1 MARSAVTVVDLD
13 LGFDAIMKDVQDM
26 VKKTVLI
33 GIQEGSRTHVQSKN
47 GRRQKAGISIA
58 EYAAQN
64 EFGTDKIPERSFM
77 RSSFDENLNLIEMF
91 VLKEFGYVVDQKQ
104 TSQRAFNR
112 IGEILQGMVQT
123 KIRKIM
129 FPPNSRKTIAL
140 KKSSKPLIDFGQMIA
155 AVRYVVKNNRRN
167 KPSM

>member
-1 MARSAVTVVDLD
+1 LDRYAATVTDLD
-13 LGFDAIMKDVQDM
+13 LGFNAILEEVQLM

-33 GIQEGSRTHVQSKN
+33 GIQEGSKTQVQSKN

-58 EYAAQN
+58 RYAAQN
-64 EFGTDKIPERSFM
+64 EFGTDKIPQRSFI
-77 RSSFDENLNLIEMF
+77 RSSFDENLNIIVPF
-91 VLKEFGYVVDQKQ
+91 VAKELGYVVDQNQ
-104 TSQRAFNR
+104 TAQRAFNR

-129 FPPNSRKTIAL
+129 YPPNSRKTIEM

-155 AVRYVVKNNRRN
+155 AVRYVVKNNRNNRR
-167 KPSM
+167 